1 MSFTSPPILSKR
13 FSSTANLHYH
23 TLLSSPDNLVTF
35 IQQTICNKATGDKVA
50 HCRDYAASLLS
61 ADSIDI
67 GYDSIAH
74 AMTASAVWN
83 AAPGNGW
90 TDTIQKPDRKTDQI
104 EVGLLGSESAAEP
117 EDIKM
122 GGLVGVVGRD
132 EELSMFP
139 PLFTLNFQIWY

>member
-23 TLLSSPDNLVTF
+23 ILLSSPDNLVTF

-74 AMTASAVWN
+74 AMTVSAVWN

-122 GGLVGVVGRD
+122 GGLLGVVGKD